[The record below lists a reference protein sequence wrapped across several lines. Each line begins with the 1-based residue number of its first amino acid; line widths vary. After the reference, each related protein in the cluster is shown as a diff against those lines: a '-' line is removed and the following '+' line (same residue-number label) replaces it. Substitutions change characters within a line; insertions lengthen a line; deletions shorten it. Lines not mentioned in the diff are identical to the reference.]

1 MDTDHAQ
8 SVEGSALFHCPAQRP
23 YPPPPLF
30 SVVYPEHRMDL
41 RTPTNFCFNDMQTY
55 SEYLRGLKARATYQ
69 ASSSLLTRTEINAL

>member
-23 YPPPPLF
+23 YPPPPTF
-30 SVVYPEHRMDL
+30 FGGISRMDL